1 MNGADQHGAAVGAPI
16 ARAAAG
22 GNGLLGA
29 NPSFGGAAAAAP
41 STAASAAGVELAQA
55 AEAAAA
61 AAAEEVSEGKK
72 QQQMWSLMGFGGLFV
87 DTFQAPEDPKGTGSK
102 KVKHKSSDPH
112 TKGIVDWSS
121 PLAADW
127 KFAQHHAPGSAA
139 AARQALSGAGGARK
153 TAAEAAAEHAVRA
166 RSALPP
172 PPSAVAL
179 TLRLVA
185 ESQAAGI
192 LDVTRAA
199 ALLLLQHP
207 GQLAPPQL
215 ARLAARMAA
224 AGMQRE
230 IKGLVEGSVRSGSHQ
245 GQAVGFVAAALSG
258 EGGWWVLGV
267 LLWGSTG

>member
-1 MNGADQHGAAVGAPI
+1 
-16 ARAAAG
+16 
-22 GNGLLGA
+22 
-29 NPSFGGAAAAAP
+29 
-41 STAASAAGVELAQA
+41 VELAQA

-87 DTFQAPEDPKGTGSK
+87 DNFQAPEDPKAAAKK

-112 TKGIVDWSS
+112 TKGIVDWGS
-121 PLAADW
+121 PLSADW

-139 AARQALSGAGGARK
+139 AARAALSGAGGARGK

-258 EGGWWVLGV
+258 EWAGGGRQAGGCTGAVPQGAPVWV
-267 LLWGSTG
+267 